1 MARFGTTR
9 VGRKLLDRS
18 KLSDSEV
25 RSIIDRV
32 KGRVAAAEFADRSG
46 PALRASDELAIS
58 EVELGDG
65 IHPTIDEAARSA
77 RLAFEGYREMGLETR
92 KKIVDAMRAAMFRE
106 GERLAYMAA
115 EETGI
120 GRAEDKVVK
129 NRLVTTKTPGPE
141 DLEPHVVTGD
151 AGMVVTEYAPYGVIG
166 SITPTTNPTSTIINN
181 SIAMIS
187 AGNAVVFNVH
197 PNASLV
203 SVENIKLLNRAVVAA
218 GGPPD
223 LITAIPNPTL
233 ESARDV
239 MHHPDIRVLL
249 VTGGP
254 GVVKEALKTSKKAI
268 TAGPGNPPAVVDQ
281 TADVDVAGRDIV
293 RGASFDN
300 NVICTDEKTTI
311 VVDTVADRLIQSMVA
326 NGAYRLKEHELK
338 RLERVI
344 FKEMGPPNKP
354 GMINQALIG
363 KNAAVILSEIGVT
376 VDYDVRLVVA
386 EVRSEHN
393 LVWTEQMMPV
403 MPVVRV
409 HNVDDAIDLAV
420 RSEHGFRHTA
430 SIHSTNVDTITRMA
444 RAMNCSIFVANGPN
458 FSGLGE
464 GGEGFTSFS
473 IASPTGE
480 GLTRPRHFSRVRR
493 ISVVGAL
500 RIV

>member
-1 MARFGTTR
+1 MAKSGTTR
-9 VGRKLLDRS
+9 VRRKLLDRS

-46 PALRASDELAIS
+46 PTLRASDQLAIS
-58 EVELGDG
+58 DVELGDG
-65 IHPTIDEAARSA
+65 IHPTIDEAVRTARQ
-77 RLAFEGYREMGLETR
+77 AFEGYREMGLEAR
-92 KKIVDAMRAAMFRE
+92 KTIVEAMRAAMLKE

-181 SIAMIS
+181 SIAMVS

-197 PNASLV
+197 PSASLV

-218 GGPPD
+218 GGPAD
-223 LITAIPNPTL
+223 LITATPQPTL
-233 ESARDV
+233 ESAREV

-254 GVVKEALKTSKKAI
+254 GVVKEALKTTKKVIA
-268 TAGPGNPPAVVDQ
+268 AGPGNPPAVVDQ
-281 TADVDVAGRDIV
+281 TADLDAAGRDIV

-311 VVDTVADRLIQSMVA
+311 VVDTVADRLVQSMVA

-363 KNAAVILSEIGVT
+363 KSAAAILSEIGIT
-376 VDYDVRLVVA
+376 VDGDVRLVVA

-480 GLTRPRHFSRVRR
+480 GMTRPRHFSRVRR

>member
-1 MARFGTTR
+1 MAKSGTTR
-9 VGRKLLDRS
+9 VRRKPLDKS
-18 KLSDSEV
+18 KLSESEV

-65 IHPTIDEAARSA
+65 IHPTIDDAARSA
-77 RLAFEGYREMGLETR
+77 RQAFEGYREMGLETR
-92 KKIVDAMRAAMFRE
+92 KTIVDSMRAAMLRE

-151 AGMVVTEYAPYGVIG
+151 AGMMVTEYAPYGVIG

-181 SIAMIS
+181 SIAMVS

-218 GGPPD
+218 GGPSD

-233 ESARDV
+233 ESALDV

-281 TADVDVAGRDIV
+281 TADVDAAGRDIV

-311 VVDTVADRLIQSMVA
+311 VVDTVGDRLVQSMVA
-326 NGAYRLKEHELK
+326 HGAYRLKEHELK

-363 KNAAVILSEIGVT
+363 KNAAAILSEIGIT
-376 VDYDVRLVVA
+376 VDDDVRLVVA

-409 HNVDDAIDLAV
+409 HNIDDAIDLAF